1 MEKTS
6 GLKPALTSGHLR
18 AALVFLSVDLS
29 LSLQQVAMF
38 FPSTNIF
45 LNIIAIVDNWKV
57 IIYVKLLCYFVVL
70 LIIQSKSF
78 LDPQLFTTM
87 CTDTRV
93 GNNCTLITIGGRL
106 TS

>member
-45 LNIIAIVDNWKV
+45 LNIIAIVDN
-57 IIYVKLLCYFVVL
+57 
-70 LIIQSKSF
+70 
-78 LDPQLFTTM
+78 
-87 CTDTRV
+87 
-93 GNNCTLITIGGRL
+93 
-106 TS
+106 